1 MKDKKDLKEV
11 SKKIE
16 EAMETLEKGLD
27 EKVSPKI
34 KGMEMPI
41 LIAMVVMI
49 LTGLSVKGLILGA
62 IVLAVLLSPKYMGKV
77 MEMIESKK
85 SDKKV
90 AKTDDKKVAKADDK
104 KVSEEKETKSSN
116 EDKKE

>member
-11 SKKIE
+11 GKKIE

-49 LTGLSVKGLILGA
+49 LAGLSVKGLVLGA
-62 IVLAVLLSPKYMGKV
+62 IVLAVLLSPRYMGKV
-77 MEMIESKK
+77 MEMVESKK
-85 SDKKV
+85 ADKKE
-90 AKTDDKKVAKADDK
+90 AKEGDK
-104 KVSEEKETKSSN
+104 KVSEKKETKSSN
-116 EDKKE
+116 EDKKEDEASKE